1 MGDVTMINNNG
12 VVWGSGIDT
21 LGVEFLTNVL
31 NNMQRL
37 SSNTV
42 RFGQKGTGK
51 RPNYQ
56 IELTENESKK
66 FNGHHGDFH
75 RDGISEDEPFKPENL
90 SIAFNLQNVQ
100 IALEAARKQNIV

>member
-1 MGDVTMINNNG
+1 MGDVTMSNNNG

-21 LGVEFLTNVL
+21 LGVEFLTNAL

-37 SSNTV
+37 NSNTI

-56 IELTENESKK
+56 IELAENELKK
-66 FNGHHGDFH
+66 FNGHHGDYH
-75 RDGISEDEPFKPENL
+75 RDGIAEDEPFKPENL
-90 SIAFNLQNVQ
+90 SIAFNLENVQ
-100 IALEAARKQNIV
+100 AALEAARKQNIV

>member
-1 MGDVTMINNNG
+1 MSNNNG
-12 VVWGSGIDT
+12 VVWGSGLDI
-21 LGVEFLTNVL
+21 LGVEFLTNVI
-31 NNMQRL
+31 NNMEHF
-37 SSNTV
+37 SSNIV

-56 IELTENESKK
+56 IEFAENESKK

-75 RDGISEDEPFKPENL
+75 RDGVSQDEPFNPENL
-90 SIAFNLQNVQ
+90 SIIFNLQNVN